1 MNPIE
6 LGKFI
11 AILRSEKKLTQEDLA
26 DKLYIDKRKISRWE
40 CGTSIPDFEML
51 IKLSEILDVSL
62 YELSIC
68 KRLDK
73 EKLSRRALNKFKS
86 IKDFK
91 RYKLRKKIKIIL
103 AIILGIF
110 FIFTAIYTI
119 KFYGTVEI
127 YEFNSLDEQYT
138 IEGTYIRAN
147 DYSIYNI
154 NKIYYSS
161 HNENISNIP
170 DNCEIEI
177 IQDENR
183 KLYITNTNQ
192 DSSDST
198 YINTLKENN
207 YSKIISN
214 KSIDKPLSL
223 KISCYNN
230 EKNKNHTI
238 KFELVKKYDNK
249 LF

>member
-103 AIILGIF
+103 SIILGIF

-170 DNCEIEI
+170 DNCEFEI
-177 IQDENR
+177 IENEHR
-183 KLYITNTNQ
+183 KLHILKPNES
-192 DSSDST
+192 SSDNK
-198 YINTLKENN
+198 Y
-207 YSKIISN
+207 IISKVNSHSELINN
-214 KSIDKPLSL
+214 KNIDKPLSL
-223 KISCYNN
+223 KITCYNN
-230 EKNKNHTI
+230 EKNEDYTI